1 MFRYVKS
8 GAAVVC
14 RSCQTLDVSKD
25 HMPDSD
31 LIAYASVLVTILV
44 AISAYRSAR
53 SAEKANQ
60 INLHTHQKAIHD
72 AFFELKMHVTQKAE
86 FSQLQEVSKFY
97 YPAKDAKF
105 YFDKPL
111 AKDIEKYF
119 DLCFDIADL
128 ARVHKTD
135 AERDKV
141 YELLRSEI
149 VLSKSVEER
158 LNKKLAI
165 A

>member
-1 MFRYVKS
+1 
-8 GAAVVC
+8 
-14 RSCQTLDVSKD
+14 
-25 HMPDSD
+25 MPDSD
-31 LIAYASVLVTILV
+31 LIAYASVLVAILA

-53 SAEKANQ
+53 SAEKSNQ
-60 INLHTHQKAIHD
+60 INLHTHQKTIHD
-72 AFFELKMHVTQKAE
+72 AFFELKMHLTQKAE

-105 YFDKPL
+105 YFDQSL

-119 DLCFDIADL
+119 DLCFEIADL
-128 ARVHKTD
+128 ARVEKTI
-135 AERDKV
+135 AETSKV
-141 YELLRSEI
+141 SELLKSEM